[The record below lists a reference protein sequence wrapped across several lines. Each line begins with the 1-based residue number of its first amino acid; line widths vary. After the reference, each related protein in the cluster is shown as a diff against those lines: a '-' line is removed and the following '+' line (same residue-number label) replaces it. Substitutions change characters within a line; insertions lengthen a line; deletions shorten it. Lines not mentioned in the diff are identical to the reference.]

1 MKANDWTRQQELK
14 ELRDFS
20 KDLLTRVEKFR
31 KELKEYGGVRIDQTD
46 KFFKDVDK
54 IKDKRCF
61 ASLED
66 E

>member
-1 MKANDWTRQQELK
+1 MKKSEWTRQLELK

-20 KDLLTRVEKFR
+20 NDLLSRVENFR
-31 KELKEYGGVRIDQTD
+31 KELKECGGVHIEQTD

-54 IKDKRCF
+54 IKGKRCF
-61 ASLED
+61 ADLED

>member
-1 MKANDWTRQQELK
+1 MKTNDWTRQLELK

-20 KDLLTRVEKFR
+20 NELLTRVEIFR
-31 KELKEYGGVRIDQTD
+31 KELKEYGGVHIEQTD

-61 ASLED
+61 ADLED

>member
-1 MKANDWTRQQELK
+1 MKTNDWTRQLELK

-20 KDLLTRVEKFR
+20 NDLLTRVEIFR
-31 KELKEYGGVRIDQTD
+31 KELKEYGGVHIEQTD

-61 ASLED
+61 ADLED

>member
-1 MKANDWTRQQELK
+1 MKANEWTRQLELK

-20 KDLLTRVEKFR
+20 NDLLSRVENFR
-31 KELKEYGGVRIDQTD
+31 KELKEYGGVHIEQTD
-46 KFFKDVDK
+46 KCFKDVDK

-61 ASLED
+61 ADLED

>member
-1 MKANDWTRQQELK
+1 MKTNDWTRQLELK

-20 KDLLTRVEKFR
+20 NELLTRVEIFR
-31 KELKEYGGVRIDQTD
+31 KELKEYGGVHIEQTD

-61 ASLED
+61 ANLED

>member
-1 MKANDWTRQQELK
+1 MKTNEWTRQLELK

-20 KDLLTRVEKFR
+20 NDLLTHIENFR

-61 ASLED
+61 AGPED

>member
-1 MKANDWTRQQELK
+1 MKKNEWSRQQELK

-31 KELKEYGGVRIDQTD
+31 KELKEYGGVHIEQTN

-54 IKDKRCF
+54 IKDERCF
-61 ASLED
+61 ADLED

>member
-1 MKANDWTRQQELK
+1 MKKSEWTRQLELK

-20 KDLLTRVEKFR
+20 NDLLSRVENFR
-31 KELKEYGGVRIDQTD
+31 KELKEYGGVHIEQTD

-54 IKDKRCF
+54 IKDERCF
-61 ASLED
+61 ADLED

>member
-1 MKANDWTRQQELK
+1 MKKSEWTRQLELK

-20 KDLLTRVEKFR
+20 NDLLTRVENFR
-31 KELKEYGGVRIDQTD
+31 KELKEYGGVHIEQTD

-54 IKDKRCF
+54 IKDERCF
-61 ASLED
+61 ADLED

>member
-1 MKANDWTRQQELK
+1 MKANEWSRQQELK

-61 ASLED
+61 ADPED

>member
-1 MKANDWTRQQELK
+1 MKTNDWTRQLELK

-20 KDLLTRVEKFR
+20 NDLLTRVENFR
-31 KELKEYGGVRIDQTD
+31 KELKEYGGVHIEQTD

-61 ASLED
+61 AGPED

>member
-1 MKANDWTRQQELK
+1 MKTNDWTRQLELK

-20 KDLLTRVEKFR
+20 NDLLTRVEIFR
-31 KELKEYGGVRIDQTD
+31 KELKEYGGVHIEQTD

-61 ASLED
+61 EDLED

>member
-1 MKANDWTRQQELK
+1 MKTNDWTRQLELK

-20 KDLLTRVEKFR
+20 NDLLTRVESFR
-31 KELKEYGGVRIDQTD
+31 KELKEYGGVHIEQAD

-61 ASLED
+61 ADLED
-66 E
+66 K